1 MEEEDLVD
9 NTKFMDVPMV
19 SRYLKVS
26 KSQIYSLTSTNQIP
40 YKKLAGGKRTLY
52 VKDEID
58 QWVMNSGSQ
67 AIDLPQLPN
76 Y

>member
-1 MEEEDLVD
+1 ME
-9 NTKFMDVPMV
+9 NTCFMDVKMV
-19 SRYLKVS
+19 CNYLHVS
-26 KSQIYSLTSTNQIP
+26 KSTIYNWTSNNQIP

-58 QWVMNSGSQ
+58 QWVRNSGSQ
-67 AIDLPQLPN
+67 AIDLPKLPN

>member
-1 MEEEDLVD
+1 MEE
-9 NTKFMDVPMV
+9 NNYMDVPMV
-19 SRYLKVS
+19 SRYLHVS
-26 KSQIYSLTSTNQIP
+26 KSTIYNWTSNNQIP

-58 QWVMNSGSQ
+58 RWVMNSGNPS
-67 AIDLPQLPN
+67 IDLPQLPN